1 MSRSLPILRLVSRVV
16 LSGLFLCS
24 LPMTASSVGMSNP
37 QEARRAVKLVVEP
50 SILHFGNAVVGQTYS
65 LPVTLT
71 NAGHSMEVISD
82 VYRSNGYFRMH
93 AAKMPFRLNPGESVR
108 FEIRFVPKRDR
119 SVGTDFTF
127 VGTGAMELVLHADGT
142 GVSTGLTSNP
152 LRVDFGN
159 LPLGRRERFP
169 VTLTN
174 SGAVSQTIA
183 DAAVSNDEFGLWGL
197 KLPITLDP
205 GESVTF
211 EARFEPHRIGPS
223 TGGIT
228 LNTSG
233 SNLAIAME
241 GEGSEVGQLSMTPTH
256 LNFGNVTV
264 GATATVT
271 GRLLAGATDVTIYS
285 AGITSPEFALSG
297 ISFPLT
303 IPAGHSKSYQVT
315 FNPSAS
321 GEASSVIAF
330 QSSSAHLSTEQALI
344 GTGMPRASH
353 SVNLSWNSG
362 SAGVVGYNVF
372 RATSSS
378 GPYSKI
384 NSAPDPNTSFL
395 DTSVQGGQTYF
406 YVTTA
411 IGSDGKQSAFSNWIQ
426 VVIP

>member
-1 MSRSLPILRLVSRVV
+1 
-16 LSGLFLCS
+16 
-24 LPMTASSVGMSNP
+24 
-37 QEARRAVKLVVEP
+37 
-50 SILHFGNAVVGQTYS
+50 
-65 LPVTLT
+65 
-71 NAGHSMEVISD
+71 
-82 VYRSNGYFRMH
+82 
-93 AAKMPFRLNPGESVR
+93 
-108 FEIRFVPKRDR
+108 
-119 SVGTDFTF
+119 
-127 VGTGAMELVLHADGT
+127 
-142 GVSTGLTSNP
+142 
-152 LRVDFGN
+152 
-159 LPLGRRERFP
+159 

-174 SGAVSQTIA
+174 SGPVSQTIA

-197 KLPITLDP
+197 KLPMTLDP

-228 LNTSG
+228 LTTSE
-233 SNLAIAME
+233 SNLAIAMK
-241 GEGSEVGQLSMTPTH
+241 GEGSEVGQLSMTPSH
-256 LNFGNVTV
+256 LSFGSVTV

-303 IPAGHSKSYQVT
+303 IPAGHSKPYQVT
-315 FNPSAS
+315 FNPSSS
-321 GEASSVIAF
+321 GEASGVIAF
-330 QSSSAHLSTEQALI
+330 QSSSAHLSTEQALL

-353 SVNLSWNSG
+353 SVNLSWNTSG
-362 SAGVVGYNVF
+362 AGVVGYNIY
-372 RATSSS
+372 RGASSS

-395 DTSVQGGQTYF
+395 DTSVLGGRTYF

>member
-1 MSRSLPILRLVSRVV
+1 MLA
-16 LSGLFLCS
+16 GLFLCS
-24 LPMTASSVGMSNP
+24 LPGVASSVGMSSP
-37 QEARRAVKLVVEP
+37 QEARRARNLIFEP

-71 NAGHSMEVISD
+71 NAGRSIEVISD
-82 VYRSNGYFRMH
+82 VYRSNGYFRMR
-93 AAKMPFRLNPGESVR
+93 AAKFPLRLNPGESVS
-108 FEIRFVPKRDR
+108 FEIRFVPRRDR

-127 VGTGAMELVLHADGT
+127 AGAGATGVVLHADGT

-174 SGAVSQTIA
+174 SGPVSQTIA

-197 KLPITLDP
+197 KLPMTLDP

-223 TGGIT
+223 IGGIT

-241 GEGSEVGQLSMTPTH
+241 GAGSEVGQLSMTPTH

-264 GATATVT
+264 GAAVTVT

-315 FNPSAS
+315 FNPSSS
-321 GEASSVIAF
+321 GEASAVIAF

-344 GTGMPRASH
+344 GTGMARALH

-362 SAGVVGYNVF
+362 GAGVVGYNIF
-372 RATSSS
+372 RGASSS

-384 NSAPDPNTSFL
+384 NAAPDPTTTFL
-395 DTSVQGGQTYF
+395 DATVQGGQTYF